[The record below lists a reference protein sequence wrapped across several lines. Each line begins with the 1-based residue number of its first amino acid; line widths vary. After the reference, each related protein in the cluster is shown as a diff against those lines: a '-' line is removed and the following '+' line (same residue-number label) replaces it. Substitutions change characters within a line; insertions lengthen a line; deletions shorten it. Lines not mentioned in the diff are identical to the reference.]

1 MNKKYSFILILT
13 AVLGLNSGLNLGG
26 NASFAEEYPE
36 LLPSSRATGIVSD
49 RVKPV
54 SETKAAE
61 AVKPANSAKKSFFE
75 NLKFKEHNNS
85 SNMTELDLKREAVL
99 KEQAEAKKAKNKAKQ
114 QALKANNEDK
124 TKAAVNKV
132 KEDKEVKKAKKPEKL
147 QKAKKAPKAAKK
159 PEAEKKT
166 AEAKAENKNEFSA
179 RELKRIEKKKE
190 EYKDYFIPTDGYMPV
205 GNVEDRSTV
214 ITGSV
219 QKTLEFNLADC
230 LELALI
236 NHPKIKAAY
245 ANASANKAVKNQTVA
260 NYTPRLNFNM
270 GLTRN
275 KPDTS
280 MISGMSADN
289 YTKYLLGTIGISQL
303 VYDFGVTQNQYTID
317 KIAWESSKI
326 YIESVVNDV
335 ICSVKDGYYNLLY
348 AIARKQVALETVEQY
363 SQMYNQAKA
372 FYEVGTKPKVDMT
385 IAAANLSDAR
395 SNLIEASNNV
405 DIAVSKLNN
414 AMGLPFVQ
422 PYVVDTSIPFQD
434 VNISMKEVVEIA
446 NNNRPDLKI
455 NMLSMEQ
462 ANQYVKL
469 AKKSFMPSLEF
480 RGNWSMGGRE
490 DFTQTNWYDVG
501 GYLSFPTVNPVLIRN
516 QIVQAKALYE
526 QEKFSAKSNVNDIYY
541 EIQQAYVRLVDA
553 RERIPATKLTVQQA
567 KESYE
572 LSQGRYRVGVCDA
585 IELRDAQI
593 QYANAKLAYISNLY
607 NYNSAKALLEKAI
620 GQTLKPLEAPEKIE
634 I

>member
-1 MNKKYSFILILT
+1 MNKKYSFILILM
-13 AVLGLNSGLNLGG
+13 AALGLNSGSTAFG
-26 NASFAEEYPE
+26 EEYPD
-36 LLPSSRATGIVSD
+36 LLPKSGAEQNVNKKTFFDVTN
-49 RVKPV
+49 VKKKNENQ
-54 SETKAAE
+54 SEIDAKRDAILKQQRDAKKAAE
-61 AVKPANSAKKSFFE
+61 
-75 NLKFKEHNNS
+75 KE
-85 SNMTELDLKREAVL
+85 EKA
-99 KEQAEAKKAKNKAKQ
+99 AKKAAK
-114 QALKANNEDK
+114 KISEENK
-124 TKAAVNKV
+124 TKAAVDKVNKDGAQET
-132 KEDKEVKKAKKPEKL
+132 KKAEKNPDKKAKKAAK
-147 QKAKKAPKAAKK
+147 KAKKDKNTDTSALSN
-159 PEAEKKT
+159 
-166 AEAKAENKNEFSA
+166 NKNEFSA

-190 EYKDYFIPTDGYMPV
+190 EYKDYFIPTDGYKPV
-205 GNVEDRSTV
+205 GNLEDRSTV

-219 QKTLEFNLADC
+219 QKTLEFSLADC

-245 ANASANKAVKNQTVA
+245 ANASANKAVKNQTIA

-280 MISGMSADN
+280 MVGGMPIDN

-335 ICSVKDGYYNLLY
+335 ICSVKDSYYNLLY
-348 AIARKQVALETVEQY
+348 AIAKKQVALETVEQY

-372 FYEVGTKPKVDMT
+372 FYEVGVRPKVDMT
-385 IAAANLSDAR
+385 IAAANLSDSR

-434 VNISMKEVVEIA
+434 VNISMKEVIEIA

-480 RGNWSMGGRE
+480 RGNWSMGGR
-490 DFTQTNWYDVG
+490 DNFTETNWYDLG

-593 QYANAKLAYISNLY
+593 QYANAKLAYINNLY